1 MKTNLVTASVLLG
14 ATLLAAASP
23 SGGTDQ
29 NRTVS
34 VRTVVHTHDAASP
47 GKTAPG
53 PSGLPKAPGTQ
64 DAAAAE
70 PDPDVLYLYW
80 EGGAH
85 ETE

>member
-47 GKTAPG
+47 GKPAPG
-53 PSGLPKAPGTQ
+53 PSGLAKEYMAIPDGGPAARARIVRTPKAG
-64 DAAAAE
+64 AE
-70 PDPDVLYLYW
+70 K
-80 EGGAH
+80 
-85 ETE
+85 